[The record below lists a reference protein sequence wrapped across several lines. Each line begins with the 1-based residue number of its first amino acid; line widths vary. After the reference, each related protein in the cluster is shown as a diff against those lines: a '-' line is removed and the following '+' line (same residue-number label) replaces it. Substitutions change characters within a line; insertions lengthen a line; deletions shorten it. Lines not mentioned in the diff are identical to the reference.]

1 MHLMLILATMLVLS
15 IMSLD
20 LVPRVRAS
28 SGEEVATS

>member
-1 MHLMLILATMLVLS
+1 MHLMLILPTMLVLS

-20 LVPRVRAS
+20 LVPSVRAS

>member
-1 MHLMLILATMLVLS
+1 MHLKLILATMLVLS

-20 LVPRVRAS
+20 LVSSVRAS